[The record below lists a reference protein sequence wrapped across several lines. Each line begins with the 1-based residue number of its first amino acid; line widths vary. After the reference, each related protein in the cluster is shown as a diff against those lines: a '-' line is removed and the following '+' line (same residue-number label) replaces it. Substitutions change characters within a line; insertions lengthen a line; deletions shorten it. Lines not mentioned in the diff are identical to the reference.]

1 MSANE
6 RTRRVAANAPYLLA
20 FGAHPDDVE
29 FGCGGVIARETRE
42 GRAAH
47 LVVCSRGES
56 GTNGTPAQRE
66 REARVAA
73 KALGAT
79 VEFLELGGDAH
90 FEVTAKHAIRLAAVI
105 RRVRPAVVL
114 APSVV
119 ENQHPDHAKLGRM
132 VRDAARLARYGGVK
146 ELRGAE
152 RHAVEQVLFYAV
164 TPEAEPVDLGRVLV
178 DVSEPAVLQAWMA
191 GMEAHA
197 SQMKTRNYAELQ
209 LTRARLN
216 GLRAGVEHAIP
227 LFPADAIL
235 VRSLLELGVGARRF

>member
-1 MSANE
+1 MSVDGQA
-6 RTRRVAANAPYLLA
+6 RRVRDHAPYLLA

-29 FGCGGVIARETRE
+29 FGCGGVIARETRDK
-42 GRAAH
+42 RVAH

-56 GTNGTPAQRE
+56 GTNGTPAQRV
-66 REARVAA
+66 REARAA
-73 KALGAT
+73 ARALGAT

-90 FEVTAKHAIRLAAVI
+90 FEVTARNAIKLAAVI
-105 RRVRPAVVL
+105 RRVRPTVVL

-146 ELRGAE
+146 ELRGVE

-164 TPEAEPVDLGRVLV
+164 TAEAEPTDLGRVLV
-178 DVSEPAVLQAWMA
+178 DVSEPAVLQAWTA
-191 GMEAHA
+191 AMEAHA

-216 GLRAGVEHAIP
+216 GLRAGVEQAIP
-227 LFPADAIL
+227 LFPADAI
-235 VRSLLELGVGARRF
+235 VVKSLTALGAGARRF